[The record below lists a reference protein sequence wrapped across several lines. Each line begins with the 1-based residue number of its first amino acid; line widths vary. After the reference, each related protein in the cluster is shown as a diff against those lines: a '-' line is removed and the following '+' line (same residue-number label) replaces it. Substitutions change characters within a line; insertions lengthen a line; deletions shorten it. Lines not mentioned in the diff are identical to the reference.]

1 MAETAC
7 ARRTLH
13 ACGGGPSL
21 LCMPPLMHACTVAGN
36 NNDCQSG
43 EPMSNANDLALKDS
57 ELVDLALVLEMPLTK
72 AKLNT
77 HGNTVKKALTEAAG
91 LASGTDFVKLGTAT
105 EFPIKDVNKNL
116 CAQPKDVSTSDW
128 KEPTFCYTSKPP
140 PTSAITDTKGDSNFC
155 KEKCGV
161 GESDD
166 YCKLTTAASKE
177 SSKYKSKCGWSIQNE
192 CCPRGRRAE
201 AESDGFGAET
211 QEIQGSG
218 PSRRLLNV
226 GAAPQCA
233 VLRSRT
239 RSQLAG
245 AKSCALTLML
255 THTLSGFLGVLFPFS
270 SIVCRQIRRIVR
282 LIVRP
287 VRLCPTAVALL
298 YVDMYHAC
306 KRASK
311 RVYEQKR
318 VGRGNLSGIS
328 SFSPPSE
335 PWCRR
340 SRLGKRCHCF
350 VASATFFPRRSAN
363 KHARTHTHIRPRQR
377 RRRRPRRHLRLR
389 RRHVRLTWMTVAL
402 PRMENLSCLRLR
414 FRRQRARWMRRGTS
428 STSSTST
435 KCSNEIVCRLSLFH
449 TRRWEVR
456 PDCAVVSC
464 WHLFPL
470 P

>member
-77 HGNTVKKALTEAAG
+77 HGATVKKALTEAAG

-155 KEKCGV
+155 KENCGV

-201 AESDGFGAET
+201 AESDGFGAEP

-226 GAAPQCA
+226 GAAPQCV

-340 SRLGKRCHCF
+340 SRLGTRCHCF

-389 RRHVRLTWMTVAL
+389 HRHV
-402 PRMENLSCLRLR
+402 
-414 FRRQRARWMRRGTS
+414 
-428 STSSTST
+428 
-435 KCSNEIVCRLSLFH
+435 
-449 TRRWEVR
+449 
-456 PDCAVVSC
+456 
-464 WHLFPL
+464 
-470 P
+470 